1 MEKKSGLRYV
11 AGVVYVVYAILNIIE
26 LVQNGFWI
34 WTFLSVVGAVL
45 VAAGLF
51 IALPVL
57 SAIGSGV
64 CGIGPVRMLIVYLSF
79 SVDSWFPK
87 RYIFIAFLFV
97 AFWILLVIAC
107 LKTENAKQL
116 GIVAGV
122 VAIVRLLA
130 IFIMDGLY
138 QFTFMGV
145 LWQVI
150 IIVGAILLGF
160 AYTGVQNKNITAL
173 SANTAQRTKSVA
185 SVENQIERLINLKS
199 LLDSGVITQEEFD
212 AKKKQI
218 LEL

>member
-11 AGVVYVVYAILNIIE
+11 AGAVYVVYAILNIIE
-26 LVQNGFWI
+26 LVQTGFWI

-64 CGIGPVRMLIVYLSF
+64 CGIEPIRMLIVYLSF

-107 LKTENAKQL
+107 LNTENAKQL

-150 IIVGAILLGF
+150 LIVGAILLGF

-173 SANTAQRTKSVA
+173 SASTAQRTKSVA
-185 SVENQIERLINLKS
+185 SVGSQIERLINLKS

-218 LEL
+218 LGL

>member
-11 AGVVYVVYAILNIIE
+11 AGAVYVVYAILNIIE

-64 CGIGPVRMLIVYLSF
+64 CGIGPIRMLIVYLSF

-107 LKTENAKQL
+107 LNTENAKQL

-130 IFIMDGLY
+130 ILIMDGLY

-185 SVENQIERLINLKS
+185 SVESQIERLINLKS

-212 AKKKQI
+212 VKKKQI
-218 LEL
+218 LGL